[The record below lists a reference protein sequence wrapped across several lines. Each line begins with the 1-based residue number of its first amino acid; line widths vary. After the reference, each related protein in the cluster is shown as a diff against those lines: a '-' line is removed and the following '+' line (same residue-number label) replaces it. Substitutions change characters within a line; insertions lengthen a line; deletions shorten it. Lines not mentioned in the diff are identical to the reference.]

1 MSVRD
6 QRIKGTHGRES
17 LLRILKRTHKISD
30 TTSLIPPIFALERF
44 RPKNFIVPFK
54 SESIGW
60 EKFHVQ
66 GPKHE

>member
-6 QRIKGTHGRES
+6 QRIKGMHGRES
-17 LLRILKRTHKISD
+17 LLRILKRTHKTSD

-44 RPKNFIVPFK
+44 RPKNFIVRFK
-54 SESIGW
+54 SESISS
-60 EKFHVQ
+60 EEFHVQ